1 MYIDDGV
8 ADLQHVNS
16 RIQVSKYTQ
25 LGCFADPEPS
35 TGAVEH
41 HGFPQEEPLEA
52 RGVHHGDAVDCG
64 QADLHAPEVLADEA
78 EARHVLSGSHYA
90 QVLQDGAP
98 GEEVLH
104 VAALHLHGAED
115 ELAEAREH
123 RGSATV
129 WVWQRG
135 GAREFPEAEVKAG
148 ERGDVEKH
156 GGERHVERPRAVD
169 EDELLHAF
177 GGERLDPARELP
189 LAGGAGVVAA
199 DEVDGAEGSGV
210 RGDGA
215 GDGGGERRRVGAR
228 GLAEAALEEAREV
241 VRVGEGERR
250 AARDGAPAA
259 GEHGGARGVL
269 GGEAGDDV
277 AEEPEGE
284 GTDAVVGVAGGGGE
298 RGEGGAGVDGRVG
311 EAHVEELEEVL
322 RGLLQHVRVHAA
334 AASVGCS
341 GGVEVDE
348 WRGVLVGHG
357 RRRRW
362 RR

>member
-1 MYIDDGV
+1 MVSHRKSRSRLGV
-8 ADLQHVNS
+8 STTATLSIADKQICTHRRCWPTRRRRVTFFL
-16 RIQVSKYTQ
+16 
-25 LGCFADPEPS
+25 A
-35 TGAVEH
+35 
-41 HGFPQEEPLEA
+41 
-52 RGVHHGDAVDCG
+52 
-64 QADLHAPEVLADEA
+64 ADE
-78 EARHVLSGSHYA
+78 SGSHYA

-115 ELAEAREH
+115 ELAEVREH

-189 LAGGAGVVAA
+189 LAGGVGVVAA

-228 GLAEAALEEAREV
+228 GLAEALEDAREEV
-241 VRVGEGERR
+241 K
-250 AARDGAPAA
+250 
-259 GEHGGARGVL
+259 VL
-269 GGEAGDDV
+269 N
-277 AEEPEGE
+277 
-284 GTDAVVGVAGGGGE
+284 
-298 RGEGGAGVDGRVG
+298 
-311 EAHVEELEEVL
+311 L
-322 RGLLQHVRVHAA
+322 RL
-334 AASVGCS
+334 
-341 GGVEVDE
+341 
-348 WRGVLVGHG
+348 
-357 RRRRW
+357 
-362 RR
+362 

>member
-115 ELAEAREH
+115 ELA
-123 RGSATV
+123 
-129 WVWQRG
+129 
-135 GAREFPEAEVKAG
+135 AEL
-148 ERGDVEKH
+148 DV
-156 GGERHVERPRAVD
+156 
-169 EDELLHAF
+169 
-177 GGERLDPARELP
+177 
-189 LAGGAGVVAA
+189 
-199 DEVDGAEGSGV
+199 
-210 RGDGA
+210 
-215 GDGGGERRRVGAR
+215 
-228 GLAEAALEEAREV
+228 
-241 VRVGEGERR
+241 
-250 AARDGAPAA
+250 
-259 GEHGGARGVL
+259 
-269 GGEAGDDV
+269 
-277 AEEPEGE
+277 
-284 GTDAVVGVAGGGGE
+284 
-298 RGEGGAGVDGRVG
+298 
-311 EAHVEELEEVL
+311 
-322 RGLLQHVRVHAA
+322 
-334 AASVGCS
+334 
-341 GGVEVDE
+341 
-348 WRGVLVGHG
+348 VLVRMEGQNGHFT
-357 RRRRW
+357 RSDPTCQNLKSVNF
-362 RR
+362 